1 MNTSSSVAD
10 TTIQYQVSAA
20 RMEIDRF
27 VVPTVTIFIG
37 LILCF
42 FMLFPLSAILKMSF
56 FKEGEFAL
64 ANFTL
69 ANFQKYFTTAY
80 TLRAL
85 WHSLYVS
92 VATTII
98 VTIIIFFYAYAMTR
112 TTIRG
117 KTFFRN
123 KNRLEYL
130 RGHRDYCL
138 RSSLL
143 PAPRLCHLIHH
154 PFGGGYPAG

>member
-1 MNTSSSVAD
+1 MDSISNDVAVMNDYSVPS
-10 TTIQYQVSAA
+10 T

-27 VVPTVTIFIG
+27 IIPAVTIFIVV
-37 LILCF
+37 LLCF
-42 FMLFPLSAILKMSF
+42 FMLLPLFAILRLSF
-56 FKEGEFAL
+56 FKGGEFGL

-69 ANFQKYFTTAY
+69 ANFYKYFTTSY
-80 TLRAL
+80 TLNAL

-98 VTIIIFFYAYAMTR
+98 VTVVIFFFAYAMTR

-123 KNRLEYL
+123 VIMMPLI
-130 RGHRDYCL
+130 
-138 RSSLL
+138 
-143 PAPRLCHLIHH
+143 APSIVQAL
-154 PFGGGYPAG
+154 A

>member
-1 MNTSSSVAD
+1 MNIPQTAD
-10 TTIQYQVSAA
+10 AIANSYSVSAT

-27 VVPTVTIFIG
+27 IVPTVTIFIG

-56 FKEGEFAL
+56 FKGGEFAL

-80 TLRAL
+80 TVNAL

-92 VATTII
+92 IVTTII
-98 VTIIIFFYAYAMTR
+98 VTVIIFFYAYAMTR
-112 TTIRG
+112 TTIAG

-123 KNRLEYL
+123 LIMMPLIAPSIVQALALIYL
-130 RGHRDYCL
+130 
-138 RSSLL
+138 
-143 PAPRLCHLIHH
+143 
-154 PFGGGYPAG
+154 FGRNG

>member
-1 MNTSSSVAD
+1 MEPSPSAAD
-10 TTIQYQVSAA
+10 TTLKYQVSAA

-27 VVPTVTIFIG
+27 IVPTVTLFIG

-42 FMLFPLSAILKMSF
+42 FMLFPLTVILKMSF
-56 FKEGEFAL
+56 FKGGEFAL

-69 ANFQKYFTTAY
+69 ANFQKFFNTAY

-85 WHSLYVS
+85 WNSLYVS

-98 VTIIIFFYAYAMTR
+98 VTILIFFYAYAMTR
-112 TTIRG
+112 TTMRG

-123 KNRLEYL
+123 VIM
-130 RGHRDYCL
+130 
-138 RSSLL
+138 L
-143 PAPRLCHLIHH
+143 PLIAPSIMQALALI
-154 PFGGGYPAG
+154 